1 MLVSSTRTHKQSSRP
16 LLVTPRP
23 FTFLQRAHAHP
34 TPNSPLVHTL
44 PSRSRSLSLTF
55 TPTLTPTQQWAH
67 SDVVR
72 WASLNSLVA
81 NTFLGFF
88 FAPLV
93 GDLSD
98 RVGRKPFMLLGIT
111 LAVLPIGTVWLHLS
125 YATSYLW

>member
-1 MLVSSTRTHKQSSRP
+1 MCGLSFTAPIPHNPHCS
-16 LLVTPRP
+16 LLP
-23 FTFLQRAHAHP
+23 F
-34 TPNSPLVHTL
+34 
-44 PSRSRSLSLTF
+44 
-55 TPTLTPTQQWAH
+55 QQAAH

-98 RVGRKPFMLLGIT
+98 RLGRKPFMLIGIT
-111 LAVLPIGTVWLHLS
+111 LALLPVVAVWSHITQH
-125 YATSYLW
+125 TSFLW